1 MCAPHTGSLH
11 LNRFSLTP
19 AACFVCL
26 MCCRMTDKALEP
38 RRTELVELEQQI
50 MDMWSKIRTSRA
62 NILRNEEK
70 REKLLRGISFHHG
83 A

>member
-1 MCAPHTGSLH
+1 MCARHGSSLH
-11 LNRFSLTP
+11 LNRSSFTP
-19 AACFVCL
+19 TACCVCF
-26 MCCRMTDKALEP
+26 MCCRTTDKALEP
-38 RRTELVELEQQI
+38 RHTELVELEQQI

-62 NILRNEEK
+62 NILKNEEK

>member
-1 MCAPHTGSLH
+1 
-11 LNRFSLTP
+11 
-19 AACFVCL
+19 
-26 MCCRMTDKALEP
+26 MTDKALEP
-38 RRTELVELEQQI
+38 GHTELVELEQQI

-62 NILRNEEK
+62 NILKNEEK